1 VDLTQFLLK
10 KTVTDIPSVAGKAGS
25 FECRL
30 TELKAKVSSIQARDH
45 WPLEEVVGVAKHLC
59 GSATDYGIR
68 CLHRVADSS
77 SVSLV
82 LATCCHHR
90 CEWKQLAGYQYLQQ
104 LSICSSPME
113 FNRMISMAGWATTR
127 AASISVAKKEVGRL
141 VKQVID
147 LARICWIAHH
157 FSKVESIQY
166 ERYIEDS
173 VTPEN
178 FAIIV
183 KSCTT
188 QSPRC
193 AECK

>member
-1 VDLTQFLLK
+1 
-10 KTVTDIPSVAGKAGS
+10 
-25 FECRL
+25 
-30 TELKAKVSSIQARDH
+30 
-45 WPLEEVVGVAKHLC
+45 
-59 GSATDYGIR
+59 
-68 CLHRVADSS
+68 
-77 SVSLV
+77 
-82 LATCCHHR
+82 
-90 CEWKQLAGYQYLQQ
+90 
-104 LSICSSPME
+104 ME

-157 FSKVESIQY
+157 FNKVGSIQY

-193 AECK
+193 AEC